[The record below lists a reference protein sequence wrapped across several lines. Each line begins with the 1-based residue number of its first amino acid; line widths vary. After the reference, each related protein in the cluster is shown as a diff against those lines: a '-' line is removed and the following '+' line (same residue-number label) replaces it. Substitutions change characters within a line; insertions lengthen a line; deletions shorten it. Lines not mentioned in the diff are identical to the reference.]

1 MTPRHGEGPARE
13 PDASMTLLSEVFRRP
28 LDPGYHEA
36 ARRKAAHPDA
46 PVGRSRT
53 VGVLVLTVLLGL
65 VVTAATLALRQP
77 SPSAVEARALLLGQI
92 KDETARADEA
102 QRAISATSA
111 QLTALQEQVLAG
123 EDPQLLARLQQD
135 AGASGVVGVTGP
147 GLRVELSD
155 APAADGQDEPDLDHR
170 VQDVDLQ
177 VVVNGL
183 WAAGAEAVA
192 INGTRLTTTTA
203 IRSAGS
209 AVLVDLVAMS
219 SPYDVDAIGGP
230 TTLQTQLALGSAGQH
245 LATLR
250 DTYDI
255 GVAVSARSDLQLPGT
270 GQVTLRYASTPA
282 LDPSASPDP
291 STEGG
296 VAGSSSTQEG
306 RTP

>member
-1 MTPRHGEGPARE
+1 MTPRHGDGPARE

-46 PVGRSRT
+46 PVGRTRT

-92 KDETARADEA
+92 KDETASADEA
-102 QRAISATSA
+102 QRSISATSA

-123 EDPQLLARLQQD
+123 EDPRLLSRLQQD
-135 AGASGVVGVTGP
+135 ASASGVVAVTGP

-219 SPYDVDAIGGP
+219 SPYDVDAIGDSA
-230 TTLQTQLALGSAGQH
+230 TLQTQLALGSAGQH

-255 GVAVSARSDLQLPGT
+255 GVAVSARTDLRLPGT

-282 LDPSASPDP
+282 PTSSATPSPSAD
-291 STEGG
+291 GG